1 MDSICLDSFQYFN
14 LHVHHPSEKSEGS
27 VFCIQSYDV
36 NSQMQMV
43 NGNSFFSLGMHPW
56 YLVKEMVYENLNKMR
71 TYSNHPNFLAIG
83 EVGFDPLKSPAF
95 ELQKNSFILQAD
107 LAEEIKKPLIIH
119 CVKSY
124 SILLELKKKLNP
136 KMPWIVHGF
145 RNSIKL
151 ANQLMSNGI
160 FLSFGVSLLWEKHL
174 QELICLLPLNAFLIE
189 TDDSNETIDI
199 LTNFICK
206 LRNITQEEFLM
217 NQRSIYTKFF
227 VY

>member
-1 MDSICLDSFQYFN
+1 
-14 LHVHHPSEKSEGS
+14 
-27 VFCIQSYDV
+27 
-36 NSQMQMV
+36 
-43 NGNSFFSLGMHPW
+43 
-56 YLVKEMVYENLNKMR
+56 
-71 TYSNHPNFLAIG
+71 
-83 EVGFDPLKSPAF
+83 
-95 ELQKNSFILQAD
+95 
-107 LAEEIKKPLIIH
+107 
-119 CVKSY
+119 
-124 SILLELKKKLNP
+124 
-136 KMPWIVHGF
+136 
-145 RNSIKL
+145 
-151 ANQLMSNGI
+151 MSNGI